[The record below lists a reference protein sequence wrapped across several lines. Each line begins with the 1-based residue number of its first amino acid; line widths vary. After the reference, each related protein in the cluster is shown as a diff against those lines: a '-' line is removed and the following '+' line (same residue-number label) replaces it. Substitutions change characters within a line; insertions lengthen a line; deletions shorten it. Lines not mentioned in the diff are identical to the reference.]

1 MVLRKHYAAIRE
13 IENEINTALNL
24 ADIEDAETR
33 RDYFIDIDV
42 LRVKDWLTVDR
53 MPFRRLR

>member
-1 MVLRKHYAAIRE
+1 LVLRKHYAAIRE